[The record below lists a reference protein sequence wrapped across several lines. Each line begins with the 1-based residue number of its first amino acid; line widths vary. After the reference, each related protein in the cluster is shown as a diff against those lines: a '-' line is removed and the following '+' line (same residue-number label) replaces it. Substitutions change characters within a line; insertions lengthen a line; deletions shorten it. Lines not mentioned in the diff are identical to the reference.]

1 MSIVKEFRE
10 FAVQGNVMD
19 MAIGVVIG
27 GVFNPLAKSLVDDV
41 IMPPIGLL
49 LGRVDFKNLYLLL
62 KSGMASPGPYDSLE
76 AAKAAGAVTINYG
89 NFINLVLTFF
99 ITAAV
104 IFAMVKI
111 MNRWRKPAAEPEAGA

>member
-1 MSIVKEFRE
+1 MSIVKEFRD

-27 GVFNPLAKSLVDDV
+27 GVFNPIAKSLVDDL

-49 LGRVDFKNLYLLL
+49 LGRVDFKNLYILL
-62 KSGMASPGPYDSLE
+62 KSGATLPGPYGSLE

-89 NFINLVLTFF
+89 NFISLLLTFL
-99 ITAAV
+99 ITAIV
-104 IFAMVKI
+104 IFLIVRT
-111 MNRWRKPAAEPEAGA
+111 MNKWRKQEAPPMAEA